1 MKARSGSRGRSRKA
15 EAAGPRPIG
24 VFDSG
29 LGGLTVV
36 REIRKRLPQERVIY
50 FGDLARL
57 PYGTKSPVEIQEA
70 ATGCVAFLKALG
82 VKKVVV
88 ACSSAASAAR
98 DVLARC
104 FGRGFLIDVIEPTA
118 EEAVR
123 LTRAKRVGVLGT
135 PATVE
140 SNAYGRAIQ
149 RLDPAVKVFQKA
161 CPLFVPLVEEGWF
174 SGEVTR
180 RIAEHYLKP
189 ILARRVDVVI
199 LGCTHYPLLKAQL
212 LKIVGTRARLIDS
225 APATVRWL
233 EAELQ
238 SEGRLANGRS
248 RGGLKVY
255 LTDRP
260 RQFKRI
266 GRRFLGE
273 RLPIVERT
281 TVRTSS

>member
-1 MKARSGSRGRSRKA
+1 MNAHSDSRARNRALRAASRK
-15 EAAGPRPIG
+15 PIG

-36 REIRKRLPQERVIY
+36 REIRKRLPQERVVY

-57 PYGTKSPVEIQEA
+57 PYGTKSPLEIQEA
-70 ATGCVAFLKALG
+70 AAGCLAFLKLLE
-82 VKKVVV
+82 VKKIVV
-88 ACSSAASAAR
+88 ACNSAAGAAR
-98 DVLARC
+98 DVLLRC
-104 FGRGFLIDVIEPTA
+104 FGRDFLVDVIGPTA
-118 EEAVR
+118 EEAVL
-123 LTRAKRVGVLGT
+123 LTRAKRIGVLGT

-140 SNAYGRAIQ
+140 SNAYVRSV
-149 RLDPAVKVFQKA
+149 RRVDPSVKVFQKA

-174 SGEVTR
+174 SGDVTR
-180 RIAEHYLKP
+180 RIAQHYLKP
-189 ILARRVDVVI
+189 MLARRVDVVI

-212 LKIVGTRARLIDS
+212 ARIVGRHARLIDS

-233 EAELQ
+233 EAELESQ
-238 SEGRLANGRS
+238 GLLANGRS
-248 RGGLKVY
+248 RGSLKVY

-260 RQFKRI
+260 RQFERI

-281 TVRTSS
+281 RV